1 MKKNIQ
7 SSTTLKPCST
17 AELVMFPGNGKYVL
31 ISSMQ
36 IAPIS
41 EPIPSA
47 NSIMQLSFQT
57 TEDEQI

>member
-1 MKKNIQ
+1 
-7 SSTTLKPCST
+7 
-17 AELVMFPGNGKYVL
+17 MFPGKWVP

-47 NSIMQLSFQT
+47 GSTMQLSFQT

>member
-1 MKKNIQ
+1 
-7 SSTTLKPCST
+7 
-17 AELVMFPGNGKYVL
+17 VMFPGNGKYVL

-57 TEDEQI
+57 TEDEQL

>member
-1 MKKNIQ
+1 MKKNIHNIETCC
-7 SSTTLKPCST
+7 TT
-17 AELVMFPGNGKYVL
+17 ELAMFPGKWVP

-41 EPIPSA
+41 EPIPYAS
-47 NSIMQLSFQT
+47 STIQLSFQT